1 MYLGLT
7 GGIATGKSTV
17 AAMLVGKGARLI
29 DADQIAREVVEPGS
43 EVLDQV
49 AAAFGQA
56 VLLADGSLDRAYLGK
71 LIFEDADN
79 RHKLNAII
87 HPPIRLLIRQ
97 RMETYAEKEPGRLI
111 VVDIPLMYESGLETA
126 YPFAEIMLV
135 YVPAT
140 VQLARLMSRNQLN
153 EEEAQRR
160 ISAQMPIEEKR
171 ARADRIIDNS
181 RDLAYTKE
189 QVDRF
194 WIEKGLA

>member
-17 AAMLVGKGARLI
+17 AAMLVDKGARLI

-43 EVLDQV
+43 EVLREV

-56 VLLADGSLDRAYLGK
+56 VLLADGSLNRAYLGK
-71 LIFEDADN
+71 LIFQNADN

-97 RMETYAEKEPGRLI
+97 RMEDISNREPDRLI

-126 YPFAEIMLV
+126 YPFEEIMLV
-135 YVPAT
+135 YVPAPI
-140 VQLARLMSRNQLN
+140 QLKRLMLRDQLN
-153 EEEAQRR
+153 EEEARQR

-171 ARADRIIDNS
+171 VRADRIIDNS
-181 RDLAYTKE
+181 HSVEHTKE
-189 QVDRF
+189 QIDRF
-194 WIEKGLA
+194 WNEKGLA